1 MRGPRERLTPGE
13 ISYRGLVVNHENNED
28 ILFIYRHK
36 YEAKAVRGQSLSS
49 YEQMRGCVG
58 QFARFAVVCGLV
70 PLARA
75 CDAGHLFRAV
85 LSMDAVQA
93 FLSYFQLRCSAST
106 VLAKAFHLRTV
117 SKYAERFYSSVA
129 IDEGCRTKAGLMTDY
144 LTGACS
150 AEKYESRRGTAR
162 MRSEDMRMASGR
174 LLVGDDFRSFGE
186 AAEKC
191 LTSIMRGGERYVR
204 QNPGLRARWCIAFV
218 GLLVFYGGGQ
228 RPQVYAQLQEPEDLD
243 VALRR
248 WATDKRVTLAAL
260 LEKRPRQTGYSKVSF
275 PSRTRTIF
283 EFHLRVVKPAIRG
296 ALSVGQTETERRAA
310 WQRERCE
317 DVDNP
322 ILLDTR
328 TGEGYMTG
336 QIRSTL
342 HRFIQEI
349 DSELGSITPSVVRSS
364 YATWKFQA
372 YKQGHIFKQ
381 LNEDEFL
388 DTLAKIMNTS
398 AEQLKATY
406 IACREL
412 DSNYDRVMTEVH
424 RMFEVE
430 REGPHHGNP
439 PSSPHEPYD

>member
-1 MRGPRERLTPGE
+1 MR
-13 ISYRGLVVNHENNED
+13 SYR
-28 ILFIYRHK
+28 
-36 YEAKAVRGQSLSS
+36 S
-49 YEQMRGCVG
+49 
-58 QFARFAVVCGLV
+58 
-70 PLARA
+70 
-75 CDAGHLFRAV
+75 
-85 LSMDAVQA
+85 
-93 FLSYFQLRCSAST
+93 
-106 VLAKAFHLRTV
+106 LRTW
-117 SKYAERFYSSVA
+117 
-129 IDEGCRTKAGLMTDY
+129 T
-144 LTGACS
+144 
-150 AEKYESRRGTAR
+150 
-162 MRSEDMRMASGR
+162 
-174 LLVGDDFRSFGE
+174 
-186 AAEKC
+186 
-191 LTSIMRGGERYVR
+191 
-204 QNPGLRARWCIAFV
+204 WC
-218 GLLVFYGGGQ
+218 
-228 RPQVYAQLQEPEDLD
+228 
-243 VALRR
+243 LRR
-248 WATDKRVTLAAL
+248 WARDKRVTLAAL

-275 PSRTRTIF
+275 PSRTRNIF

-310 WQRERCE
+310 WQRERGE

-342 HRFIQEI
+342 HRFVQEI

-381 LNEDEFL
+381 LNEEEFL

-430 REGPHHGNP
+430 REGPLHRLP
-439 PSSPHEPYD
+439 PSPPHFPYGEFSLE